1 MSYPLWYTVCMK
13 IELDQYG
20 STAIIDGEEYEIH
33 SFDYAGRE
41 ALVIHDL
48 DLISYDDGDSWQD
61 MD

>member
-1 MSYPLWYTVCMK
+1 MCMK

-20 STAIIDGEEYEIH
+20 STAIIDGEEYQIR
-33 SFDYAGRE
+33 SFDYAGCE

-48 DLISYDDGDSWQD
+48 DLISYDDGDSWQE

>member
-1 MSYPLWYTVCMK
+1 MK

-20 STAIIDGEEYEIH
+20 STAIIDGEEYQIR
-33 SFDYAGRE
+33 SFDYAGCE

-48 DLISYDDGDSWQD
+48 DLISYDDGDSWQE